1 MSFHSVSAFIDM
13 GGHGQYVWSAY
24 GVALVIIVF
33 NFVRPVMLKKRNL
46 ERLRRQVASEEAREQ
61 RELVQ

>member
-46 ERLRRQVASEEAREQ
+46 DRLRRQVASEEAREQ

>member
-1 MSFHSVSAFIDM
+1 MSFHSFSAFIDM

-46 ERLRRQVASEEAREQ
+46 DRLRRQVASEEAREQ

>member
-1 MSFHSVSAFIDM
+1 MSFHSLSAFIDM

-33 NFVRPVMLKKRNL
+33 NFVRPVILKKRNL
-46 ERLRRQVASEEAREQ
+46 DRLRRQVVSEEAREQ